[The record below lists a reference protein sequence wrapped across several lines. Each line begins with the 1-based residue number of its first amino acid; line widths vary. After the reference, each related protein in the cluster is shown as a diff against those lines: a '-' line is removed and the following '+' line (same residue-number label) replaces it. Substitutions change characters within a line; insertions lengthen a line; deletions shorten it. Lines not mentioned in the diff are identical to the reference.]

1 MPIQGAQR
9 QSPRLRTLAI
19 LSLGLWASCQGAPE
33 FKLEHTP
40 VSLGQGQLPD
50 LSPFDGWRDG
60 PRVSFE
66 RDLAEWNPALT
77 PHRLIPGALQDLKAA
92 LDGMDEPAM
101 RAALLLGYSRDEGAA
116 EALALR
122 LEARIEGPDQDSDGA
137 DVVAAATL
145 AAWPTDERFGARLIE
160 LSIGA
165 RPHPDL
171 EVRVECASSA
181 VARGR
186 TEVLPFLLRVL
197 RANTPAQR
205 EDPPD
210 WTPKSTMAWSKS
222 RAATALSRHLGIR
235 VTFRPDSSYDDQL
248 AEIARLVSL
257 LGADTSR

>member
-1 MPIQGAQR
+1 MLIQGAQR
-9 QSPRLRTLAI
+9 QSPRLRALAI

-50 LSPFDGWRDG
+50 LAPFDDWRDG

-66 RDLAEWNPALT
+66 RDLAEWNPSLT
-77 PHRLIPGALQDLKAA
+77 PHRLIPSGLQTLKKALG
-92 LDGMDEPAM
+92 GMDEAAM
-101 RAALLLGYSRDEGAA
+101 RAALLLGYSRDSGAA

-122 LEARIEGPDQDSDGA
+122 LEARVEGPDRDSDGA

-145 AAWPTDERFGARLIE
+145 AAWPLDERFGARLVD
-160 LSIGA
+160 LSTGA

-181 VARGR
+181 LARGR
-186 TEVLPFLLRVL
+186 TEVVPFLLRVL
-197 RANTPAQR
+197 RASTPAQR

-210 WTPKSTMAWSKS
+210 WTPKPTMAWSKS
-222 RAATALSRHLGIR
+222 RAATALSGHLR
-235 VTFRPDSSYDDQL
+235 VPVEFRPDSSYDDQL
-248 AEIARLVSL
+248 AEIARLVGL
-257 LGADTSR
+257 LETR